1 MPPNSFTIGEAAT
14 RAGVSA
20 DTVRYYE
27 RRGVLPR
34 PQRTAAGYRLYSNDV
49 VDRIRL
55 VKNAVGFGFA
65 VKELAAF
72 LNACD
77 AGNPPCH
84 KVRHAGG
91 ALLAEM
97 DRRLAEMTT
106 ARDQMQEVLESWD
119 RALKRTPTNA
129 PARLL
134 ASIPTDSPS
143 SARTFTPTVRR
154 SRERRS
160 ARE

>member
-1 MPPNSFTIGEAAT
+1 MPSNLFTIGEVAA

-27 RRGVLPR
+27 RQGVLPS
-34 PQRTAAGYRLYSNDV
+34 PLRTAAGYRLYSNEA

-55 VKNAVGFGFA
+55 VKTAVGFGFA
-65 VKELAAF
+65 VKELAMF
-72 LNACD
+72 LKACD
-77 AGNPPCH
+77 AGHAPCR

-91 ALLAEM
+91 ELLVAM

-106 ARDQMQEVLESWD
+106 ARDQMKGVLESWD
-119 RALKRTPTNA
+119 QALARTPPDT

-134 ASIPTDSPS
+134 ASIPTRS
-143 SARTFTPTVRR
+143 SSNVQVSRRTVRR
-154 SRERRS
+154 SH
-160 ARE
+160 

>member
-1 MPPNSFTIGEAAT
+1 MSSNVFTIGEAAA

-72 LNACD
+72 LKACD
-77 AGNPPCH
+77 AGHPPCH

-91 ALLAEM
+91 VLLAEM
-97 DRRLAEMTT
+97 DRRLAAMTT
-106 ARDQMQEVLESWD
+106 ARDQMREVLESWG
-119 RALKRTPTNA
+119 RALERTPPNT

-134 ASIPTDSPS
+134 ASIPTGSPS

-154 SRERRS
+154 SRARRS

>member
-1 MPPNSFTIGEAAT
+1 MPPDVFTIGEAAA

-27 RRGVLPR
+27 RQGVLP
-34 PQRTAAGYRLYSNDV
+34 PPLRTAAGYRLYSNDV

-72 LNACD
+72 LKACD
-77 AGNPPCH
+77 AGHPPCH

-97 DRRLAEMTT
+97 DRRLAQMTT
-106 ARDQMQEVLESWD
+106 ARDQMRGVLESWD
-119 RALKRTPTNA
+119 RALERTPPDT

-134 ASIPTDSPS
+134 ASIPTSGAS
-143 SARTFTPTVRR
+143 SMHMSKRTVRQPR
-154 SRERRS
+154 
-160 ARE
+160 

>member
-1 MPPNSFTIGEAAT
+1 MAPNIFTIGEAAA

-27 RRGVLPR
+27 RQRVLPR

-72 LNACD
+72 LKACD
-77 AGNPPCH
+77 AGHPPCH

-106 ARDQMQEVLESWD
+106 ARDQMRGVLESWD
-119 RALKRTPTNA
+119 RALETTPPDT

-143 SARTFTPTVRR
+143 SVHISRRAVRR
-154 SRERRS
+154 
-160 ARE
+160 

>member
-1 MPPNSFTIGEAAT
+1 MAPNVFTIGKAAA

-27 RRGVLPR
+27 RQGVLTP
-34 PQRTAAGYRLYSNDV
+34 PLRTPAGYRLYSNDV

-72 LNACD
+72 LRACD
-77 AGNPPCH
+77 AGHPPCH

-91 ALLAEM
+91 QLLAEM

-106 ARDQMQEVLESWD
+106 ARDQMRGVLESWD
-119 RALKRTPTNA
+119 RALARTAPDTPT
-129 PARLL
+129 RLL
-134 ASIPTDSPS
+134 ASIPIGTPS
-143 SARTFTPTVRR
+143 SAHRSRGTVRR
-154 SRERRS
+154 SR
-160 ARE
+160 

>member
-1 MPPNSFTIGEAAT
+1 MSSNVFTIGEAAV

-27 RRGVLPR
+27 RQRVLPR

-72 LNACD
+72 LTACD
-77 AGNPPCH
+77 AGHPPCH

-106 ARDQMQEVLESWD
+106 ARDQMRGVLKSWD
-119 RALKRTPTNA
+119 RALETTPPDT

-143 SARTFTPTVRR
+143 SVHISRRAVRR
-154 SRERRS
+154 
-160 ARE
+160 